1 MNSNFINNDD
11 DFQQF
16 VDTTLNNNTN
26 NTNNRPNIYE
36 EQIKSILATPT
47 NQLLFTKLFT
57 YYFTNRPITKDYQY
71 ASDCCICMDT
81 SNYCIKICNCSE
93 VKYCFKCFKEYVKT
107 SILADPIKINSVI
120 NSSHSNEPI
129 LDIENIVSCSICRKA
144 PMLELIKPII
154 TQSFQETIQH
164 FDIGSY
170 LHSLDFFSET
180 MPHTGDPKWYL
191 LFNQDSRIR
200 YNLVPL
206 ELLET
211 INNNSNNSQCPY
223 NSDDNDELKL
233 RKAGMIYI
241 FEIKHPT
248 YTEHKQIL
256 DILRQSE
263 NQTTNRI
270 KTELLRYNPSRLI
283 ML

>member
-1 MNSNFINNDD
+1 MNNNFINNDT
-11 DFQQF
+11 DFEQF
-16 VDTTLNNNTN
+16 VNSTLNNNNTN
-26 NTNNRPNIYE
+26 NRQNIYE
-36 EQIKSILATPT
+36 QQITSILANPT
-47 NQLLFTKLFT
+47 NQLLFTKLFAN
-57 YYFTNRPITKDYQY
+57 YFTNRALTKDYQY

-120 NSSHSNEPI
+120 NSCRANEPI
-129 LDIENIVSCSICRKA
+129 LDLTTLVSCSICRKSL
-144 PMLELIKPII
+144 MLGLIQSII
-154 TQSFQETIQH
+154 TPTFQDTTNTL
-164 FDIGSY
+164 DIGSY

-180 MPHTGDPKWYL
+180 MPHTGEPKWYL
-191 LFNQDSRIR
+191 LFNQNGRIR

-211 INNNSNNSQCPY
+211 INNNSNQSNNP
-223 NSDDNDELKL
+223 DDNDETKL

-241 FEIKHPT
+241 FEINHPT

-256 DILRQSE
+256 DILKQSE
-263 NQTTNRI
+263 NQTTNRV

-283 ML
+283 LL

>member
-1 MNSNFINNDD
+1 MNNNFINNDA

-16 VDTTLNNNTN
+16 VNSTLNDT
-26 NTNNRPNIYE
+26 TNNRQNKYE
-36 EQIKSILATPT
+36 HQINTILAEPT
-47 NQLLFTKLFT
+47 NQLLFTKLFA
-57 YYFTNRPITKDYQY
+57 YYFTNRALTKDYQY
-71 ASDCCICMDT
+71 ASECCICMDT

-120 NSSHSNEPI
+120 NRRRSDEPI
-129 LDIENIVSCSICRKA
+129 LDLASIVSCSICRKA
-144 PMLELIKPII
+144 PMLELIQPIMEK
-154 TQSFQETIQH
+154 SFQETSQS
-164 FDIGSY
+164 FDTGSY
-170 LHSLDFFSET
+170 LHSLNFFSET
-180 MPHTGDPKWYL
+180 MPNTGEPKWYI
-191 LFNQDSRIR
+191 LFNQDGRIR

-206 ELLET
+206 ELLDS
-211 INNNSNNSQCPY
+211 INNNSNNSPSPN
-223 NSDDNDELKL
+223 NSDDNDETKL

-241 FEIKHPT
+241 FEIKHPS

-263 NQTTNRI
+263 NQITNRV